1 MWRLLRSNNSGTRW
15 LFITLFLYG
24 RLSPGAAEG
33 KRGERRER
41 EREMQALYL
50 VIFQMQ
56 QSSAKIKFI
65 RFSMD
70 IAVHF
75 PPFVGGVGK
84 RQRRGGV

>member
-1 MWRLLRSNNSGTRW
+1 
-15 LFITLFLYG
+15 
-24 RLSPGAAEG
+24 
-33 KRGERRER
+33 
-41 EREMQALYL
+41 MQALYL

-75 PPFVGGVGK
+75 PPLCSDVRK
-84 RQRRGGV
+84 RQRRGGVGEEWKGKTANATCSRT

>member
-1 MWRLLRSNNSGTRW
+1 
-15 LFITLFLYG
+15 
-24 RLSPGAAEG
+24 
-33 KRGERRER
+33 
-41 EREMQALYL
+41 MQALYL

-75 PPFVGGVGK
+75 PPFCSGVRK
-84 RQRRGGV
+84 RQRREVVCGKNGRGKLPMSHVPEHNHATNNITVINCPGTAV